1 MGGITPEQ
9 VLSQYPEPVKLYP
22 TRGQTVGVPLVLGLL
37 CGLLYFLDLG
47 ADHRPIAIGMGGF
60 FLVFAVV
67 NYYSRSWIELNG
79 WGFTT
84 RDYGGARI
92 RCNWRATSEFSLSV
106 SQWGVSVR
114 YVDLSEERSFLDS
127 KWSYVAVCPIN
138 PKHMTDLMNA
148 WRDRAL
154 GLY

>member
-9 VLSQYPEPVKLYP
+9 VLSQYPGPVRLSP
-22 TRGQTVGVPLVLGLL
+22 TTGQTVIAPLVIGLFCASL
-37 CGLLYFLDLG
+37 AFLDLG
-47 ADHRPIAIGMGGF
+47 ADYRPIAIVMGGF
-60 FLVFAVV
+60 FLLFALV

-84 RDYGGARI
+84 RDFGGARI
-92 RCNWRATSEFSLSV
+92 RCNWRATSEFSMSV
-106 SQWGVSVR
+106 SQWGISVR
-114 YVDLSEERSFLDS
+114 YVDLSEEKSFLDS
-127 KWSYVAVCPIN
+127 KWRYVAVCPIGA
-138 PKHMTDLMNA
+138 KHMTDLMNA

>member
-1 MGGITPEQ
+1 MGKITPEQ
-9 VLSQYPEPVKLYP
+9 VLSQYPGPVKLYR
-22 TRGQTVGVPLVLGLL
+22 TIGQTVVTPAILGLF
-37 CGLLYFLDLG
+37 CGSLYFLDLG
-47 ADHRPIAIGMGGF
+47 ADYRPIAIGMGGF
-60 FLVFAVV
+60 FLLFALV

-84 RDYGGARI
+84 RDYGGAQI
-92 RCNWRATSEFSLSV
+92 KCNWRETSEFSMDV

-114 YVDLSEERSFLDS
+114 YINPAEEPGVWDS
-127 KWSYVAVCPIN
+127 RWRYVAVWPFD
-138 PKHMTDLMNA
+138 PKTTADLMNA